1 MPKYM
6 HSPTEYFVVFKKRYI
21 RVTFILLYKTH
32 NNDNFCKFWLLR
44 QMFENFYKYFIM
56 LTFNSSTE

>member
-6 HSPTEYFVVFKKRYI
+6 HSLTEYFVVFKKRYI

-32 NNDNFCKFWLLR
+32 TNDNFCKFWLLR